1 MPCWTKAFS
10 DEKAFLNNPWAPVWC
25 PFFWSFYKS
34 NFVCTKAECRIDT
47 MNTQNGF
54 RKEHLLM
61 PIRVR
66 DVLLL
71 SSRYDAFVLE
81 EDGHLTE
88 QIFLEYRSLSLSS
101 APRFTH
107 VTTESAAFELLR
119 VRHFDLVLVVSR
131 EATPSLLDF
140 GRKIKELQSDQPV
153 VVLGFESADLSKLK
167 NFLGPDT
174 IDSLFVWNG
183 DAKILLAII
192 KHIEDKLNVDNDI
205 KVAGVKVIL
214 VVEDSIRQ
222 YSSFLATLYPELM
235 KQSHSLFFEGL
246 NRLQR
251 LLRMRTRPKVLHA
264 KTFEEARDLY
274 EKYTNN
280 MLALISDVSFPR
292 NGKIDKDAGLRLA
305 AMIRAD
311 QPDLPVLLQSAQSV
325 HGKKAEK
332 MHVQFVT
339 KDSPGM
345 LHTLRKFLVD
355 YLGFGPFIF
364 RLPDGTE
371 VARANDVRELA
382 ECLKTIPDESLEYH
396 ARRNHISNWLMAR
409 SEFELAEILRPQ
421 EVGDF
426 ATLDDMREFTLEA
439 LEARFRQIRR
449 GIIADFSTREFDPK
463 SLFQRLGEGSLGG
476 KARGIAFLNHLI
488 THDCGSGRL
497 AGLQIQIPQTF
508 VVATNFYEFF
518 MESNNL
524 WDFASGDYSDDE
536 LVKTFCSKP
545 LPEDLVADLRV
556 ILQQVS
562 DPLAVR
568 SSSLLEDDMLH
579 PFAGIYG
586 TVMIP
591 NGDKS
596 LGNRVKDLCMAI
608 KTVYASTWFSNAKSY
623 LANTDHRVEEE
634 RMAVIIQKVVG
645 RQHGDR
651 FYPDFAG
658 VAHSY
663 NYYPLGPQKAE
674 DGVVQAVLGLG
685 RMVVDGGQ
693 SLRFCP
699 KHPEVLPQFATPSL
713 VAKNSQRKFYALDLT
728 KDWAKESA
736 QFDGNQIL
744 YDLEQAAQDGTF
756 RAVGSTFDIQNDRI
770 TESPF
775 QKGAL
780 VVTFNNILKHQ
791 SIPFAPAMSD
801 LLDIV
806 TKAMA
811 MPVELEF
818 ACDMGNWSQGSSEG
832 EKPEPPTFYPLQ
844 VRPIITRAAF
854 AAIQIDDFPIDKIIC
869 MSDRALGHGFFPNI
883 QDIIYVKPE
892 AFDPSVTTTIAAQVG
907 RLNKK
912 LSKAGKRYI
921 LIGPGRWGSS
931 DHWLGIPVQ
940 WSQISN
946 ARIIVEASPHGYN
959 VEPSQGTHFFHNLT
973 ALGLGYFTISPGA
986 TTENDK
992 SRSFVNWDWLDE
1004 QPLSEETAYLRHV
1017 TPSRPMMAYLDGR
1030 HSIGLIA
1037 WCTQDDEHCGSEIS

>member
-1 MPCWTKAFS
+1 MK
-10 DEKAFLNNPWAPVWC
+10 
-25 PFFWSFYKS
+25 
-34 NFVCTKAECRIDT
+34 
-47 MNTQNGF
+47 TQNAF

-66 DVLLL
+66 DVLLV

-88 QIFLEYRSLSLSS
+88 QVFLEYRSLSLSS

-107 VTTESAAFELLR
+107 VTTESAALELLR

-131 EATPSLLDF
+131 DATSSLLEF
-140 GRKIKELQSDQPV
+140 GRKVKKLQPEQAV

-167 NFLGPDT
+167 GLLGPET

-205 KVAGVKVIL
+205 EVAGVRVIL
-214 VVEDSIRQ
+214 VVEDSIRH

-264 KTFEEARDLY
+264 KTFEEAQSLY
-274 EKYTNN
+274 EKYKHN

-292 NGKIDKDAGLRLA
+292 GGKIDRDAGLKLA
-305 AMIRAD
+305 SLVRAE
-311 QPDLPVLLQSAQSV
+311 QPDLPVLLQSAQPE
-325 HGKKAEK
+325 HGIEADK

-339 KDSPGM
+339 KDSPNL

-371 VARANDVRELA
+371 VGRASDVRELA
-382 ECLKTIPDESLEYH
+382 ECLKTVPSESLEYH

-426 ATLDDMREFTLEA
+426 ETLDDMREFTLAA
-439 LEARFRQIRR
+439 LEARFRQVRR
-449 GIIADFSTREFDPK
+449 GVIADFSAREFDLK
-463 SLFQRLGEGSLGG
+463 SLFQRLGDGSLGG

-488 THDCGSGRL
+488 TNECGSGKL
-497 AGLQIQIPQTF
+497 EGLRIQIPQTF
-508 VVATNFYEFF
+508 VIATNFYEQF
-518 MESNNL
+518 MEANDL
-524 WDFASGDYSDDE
+524 WDLAAGGLSDDD
-536 LVKTFCSKP
+536 LVEAFCSKA

-556 ILQQVS
+556 ILHQVTA
-562 DPLAVR
+562 PLAVR

-591 NGDKS
+591 NKDEN
-596 LGNRVKDLCMAI
+596 LAVRIKDLCRAI
-608 KTVYASTWFSNAKSY
+608 KTVYASTWFSNARSY
-623 LANTDHRVEEE
+623 LSNTAHRAEEE
-634 RMAVIIQKVVG
+634 RMAVIIQRVVG

-663 NYYPLGPQKAE
+663 NYYPLGPQKANE
-674 DGVVQAVLGLG
+674 GVVRAVLGLG
-685 RMVVDGGQ
+685 RLVVDGGQ
-693 SLRFCP
+693 ALRFCP
-699 KHPEVLPQFATPSL
+699 KHPEVLPQFATPTL
-713 VAKNSQRKFYALDLT
+713 VAKNSQRKFYALDMT
-728 KDWAKESA
+728 KDWARSTSR
-736 QFDGNQIL
+736 FDDNQIL
-744 YDLEQAAQDGTF
+744 YDLTQAVEDGTF
-756 RAVGSTFDIQNDRI
+756 GSVGSIYDVQNDRI

-791 SIPFAPAMSD
+791 AIPLAPAMSRF
-801 LLDIV
+801 LDIV
-806 TKAMA
+806 TEAMG

-818 ACDMGNWSQGSSEG
+818 ACDMGYQDPKGKET
-832 EKPEPPTFYPLQ
+832 EPATFYPLQ
-844 VRPIITRAAF
+844 VRPIITRATF
-854 AAIQIDDFPIDKIIC
+854 SDLEMDKIPQEKIVC
-869 MSDRALGHGFFPNI
+869 MSDQSLGHGFFTDI
-883 QDIIYVKPE
+883 QDIIYVKPD
-892 AFDPSVTTTIAAQVG
+892 AFDPSVTVSIARQVG
-907 RLNKK
+907 QLNDK
-912 LSKAGKRYI
+912 LVEANKRYI

-940 WSQISN
+940 WNQISN
-946 ARIIVEASPHGYN
+946 ARIIVEASPDGFN

-973 ALGLGYFTISPGA
+973 ALGLGYFTIPAETKGD
-986 TTENDK
+986 TTALNN
-992 SRSFVNWDWLDE
+992 FVNWDWLHM
-1004 QPLSEETAYLRHV
+1004 QPLLEETPYLRHISS
-1017 TPSRPMMAYLDGR
+1017 PRPLIAYLDGKN
-1030 HSIGLIA
+1030 SIGIIA
-1037 WCTQDDEHCGSEIS
+1037 WCDKNDNHCKSETEDDPDSN